1 MNNAFV
7 HEQADHLAVRV
18 AMAYSDMA
26 ATLSY
31 AYRLL
36 FGRLPAA
43 DEAAWA
49 REFLQQSRQE
59 LDKAGVPFDRR
70 NRQAWASLMRVLL
83 SSNEFF
89 YVD

>member
-49 REFLQQSRQE
+49 REFLQQS
-59 LDKAGVPFDRR
+59 
-70 NRQAWASLMRVLL
+70 
-83 SSNEFF
+83 
-89 YVD
+89 